1 MINHIEK
8 LIVHYQKSLFIKPD
22 NAIAHSKLGI
32 LHEAQMNFEEAT
44 YHYIK
49 SIEFDPSYFPNYWR
63 LKYSLL
69 QQNRWEREIES
80 NLLEQ
85 GITTVR
91 QAIESQPNFPFAQV
105 LLGNLLTQQG
115 KIEEAIVCYQNA
127 SYKQINLSY
136 PELVKKHWN
145 PHQKPQPDFLIP
157 GFIKSGTSSL
167 YNYLTTHP
175 QILPA
180 VDKGLCFF
188 TDFFEQELDWYLA
201 HFPSISASMNYI
213 TGETTPIYIY
223 FPSITKKI
231 FHLFPNIK
239 FVILL
244 RNPVDRTI
252 SSYFHQHKINCGY
265 KLIQD
270 NIDNILEKMPSLLD
284 KLHTFLWLEPSMMK
298 KYRSPSRQDVFSY
311 QLMNSLYIYYL
322 KEWLNV
328 FPREQFLF
336 VKSEDLF
343 SNPSVTMKKVFSF
356 LNIPDYPLAE
366 YPNYNPGSYNPLSDD
381 LRQTLA
387 EFFRPHNQK
396 LEEYLGMKFN
406 WDE

>member
-1 MINHIEK
+1 MSDQVDR
-8 LIVHYQKSLFIKPD
+8 LITHYQKALLIKPD
-22 NAIAHSKLGI
+22 NAIVHSKLGN

-49 SIEFDPSYFPNYWR
+49 SIEFDHSYFCNYWK

-69 QQNRWEREIES
+69 QQNWWGRGIES

-91 QAIESQPNFPFAQV
+91 QAIESQTNFPFAQV
-105 LLGNLLTQQG
+105 LLGDLLTQQG
-115 KIEEAIVCYQNA
+115 KIEEAIACYQTA
-127 SYKQINLSY
+127 SYQQINLSD

-145 PHQKPQPDFLIP
+145 NDQKLQPTFLVP

-167 YNYLTTHP
+167 YCYLISHP

-180 VDKGLCFF
+180 VDKELFFF
-188 TDFFEQELDWYLA
+188 TAFFEQDIDWYLA
-201 HFPSISASMNYI
+201 HFPCVPNSINYI
-213 TGETTPIYIY
+213 TGEATPIYIN
-223 FPSITKKI
+223 FPSLTKKI

-244 RNPVDRTI
+244 RNPVDRAI
-252 SSYFHQHKINCGY
+252 SSYFHQYKRNCGY
-265 KLIQD
+265 KFIQD
-270 NIDNILEKMPSLLD
+270 NIDDILKKMPSLLD
-284 KLHTFLWLEPSMMK
+284 KLQTFLWLEPSMMK

-356 LNIPDYPLAE
+356 LNLPDYPLAE